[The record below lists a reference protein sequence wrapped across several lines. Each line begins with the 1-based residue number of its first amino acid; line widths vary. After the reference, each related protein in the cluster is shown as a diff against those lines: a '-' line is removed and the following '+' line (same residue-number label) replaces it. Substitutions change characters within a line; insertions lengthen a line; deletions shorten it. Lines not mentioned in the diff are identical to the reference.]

1 MSPQLDIV
9 QSQARAETAMDV
21 TEPKDASGADAP
33 TAAMET
39 TSAPATQAPGEEKTG
54 VSRPVAAFLDVAQ
67 ADTVDDSALAKQPG
81 EERQEDGSA
90 QQDGH
95 TAVESGNAEP
105 AGAER
110 VENTKGE
117 LVAEGGERERLRRT
131 GDSDAELA
139 GTTTAGVI
147 EDALIETGLV
157 AEGEAAGVEAKAL
170 ARVVAFDEMETREA
184 GAVDVRKEE
193 AGKEGS
199 ADQQGEQGALG
210 ATGIDEVG
218 SREEETPASGGDHRS
233 NEDEAADGDKRETE
247 KESDPLEEKAE
258 GEQSKD
264 LEPGPVT
271 EEGKDGRAGVGDK
284 PDGEGS

>member
-1 MSPQLDIV
+1 
-9 QSQARAETAMDV
+9 MDV

-67 ADTVDDSALAKQPG
+67 ADTVNDSALAKQPG
-81 EERQEDGSA
+81 EERQEDGWDGAA
-90 QQDGH
+90 QQDGL
-95 TAVESGNAEP
+95 TVVETRNAEP

-110 VENTKGE
+110 AEKTERG
-117 LVAEGGERERLRRT
+117 LVAESGEREHLRRT

-170 ARVVAFDEMETREA
+170 ARVVALDEMERREGDAADA
-184 GAVDVRKEE
+184 GKQE
-193 AGKEGS
+193 AAKEGS

-210 ATGIDEVG
+210 ATGTDEVG

-233 NEDEAADGDKRETE
+233 NVGEAADGDKRETE

-258 GEQSKD
+258 GAQSKD
-264 LEPGPVT
+264 PEPGPVT
-271 EEGKDGRAGVGDK
+271 EEGKDRRAGVGDK